1 VALNNYANLKT
12 AIANWLGRTDLDSPY
27 SAIDDGLA
35 IFESWVN
42 RNIRHRR
49 MITTATGL
57 TIVSNE
63 LQHPT
68 DFLEWFQLLNTTSP
82 RLIEIVSNDAMTY
95 QKEQTMTGNPRFA
108 TVNNT
113 GTELYPVPAD
123 TTGMTTIYYAKLAGL
138 SGSNTTNWLLTNYPD
153 LYLAGCILSMAGYVR
168 DSQQKAELQDMLA
181 NGLDELKKEGQRT
194 QYGGSVLSMKAT
206 N

>member
-63 LQHPT
+63 LQHPA

-95 QKEQTMTGNPRFA
+95 QKEQVMTGNPRFA

-113 GTELYPVPAD
+113 GTELYPAVAD
-123 TTGMTTIYYAKLAGL
+123 STGLTTVYYAKLAGL

-153 LYLAGCILSMAGYVR
+153 LYLAGSILSMAGYVR
-168 DSQQKAELQDMLA
+168 DSQQKAELQEMLS
-181 NGLDELKKEGQRT
+181 NGLDELKRESSRV
-194 QYGGSVLSMKAT
+194 QYGGSVLSMKFT